1 MEFRR
6 FSRAVN
12 NHGDQEYTMCDFLNL
27 VKVTARDIQDEYG
40 ADVAEL
46 EWGDEKQLADLIANQ
61 CFVIG
66 EMLDAV
72 SSGGGSTGRIES
84 LRKEIGTL
92 RERSLSLKK
101 SAEDIAAL
109 ETKKQELSGQ
119 LEALNKQKAV
129 YDELQQS
136 IVNTQKAIDEADRF
150 DPAAAQAQL
159 TALEATLNE
168 KTNNNAAL
176 SQKIETHKNSIAQ
189 ADSACGKLHGEIN
202 VLEQS
207 VIRKETEK
215 RQKETEKAAA
225 QNMADALD
233 NEKQVIEQA
242 IKQLESV
249 IKEKQN
255 DEKKRNS
262 VKEQLQ
268 QRIAALTEEAKTR
281 ETDIKTL
288 RASIRTLQDKKTADI
303 EEKEKLTGQKTELE
317 NADARLAAA
326 IELLK
331 VYAHA
336 DSQKKLDDIR
346 TRLDKLVSVQ
356 EQVRKMLL
364 YISEITGGRYIIIK
378 TENSLTH
385 KNAVSQA
392 EEYQRALNDLLT
404 VIPEIQKM
412 LADTVSQVSD
422 EMNPKEMT

>member
-136 IVNTQKAIDEADRF
+136 IGNTQKAIDEANGKEIK
-150 DPAAAQAQL
+150 ATGL
-159 TALEATLNE
+159 ITWLE
-168 KTNNNAAL
+168 
-176 SQKIETHKNSIAQ
+176 
-189 ADSACGKLHGEIN
+189 
-202 VLEQS
+202 
-207 VIRKETEK
+207 
-215 RQKETEKAAA
+215 
-225 QNMADALD
+225 
-233 NEKQVIEQA
+233 
-242 IKQLESV
+242 
-249 IKEKQN
+249 
-255 DEKKRNS
+255 
-262 VKEQLQ
+262 
-268 QRIAALTEEAKTR
+268 
-281 ETDIKTL
+281 
-288 RASIRTLQDKKTADI
+288 
-303 EEKEKLTGQKTELE
+303 EL
-317 NADARLAAA
+317 
-326 IELLK
+326 
-331 VYAHA
+331 
-336 DSQKKLDDIR
+336 
-346 TRLDKLVSVQ
+346 Q
-356 EQVRKMLL
+356 EQPHEIVLL
-364 YISEITGGRYIIIK
+364 EHAQPPSRPAEIRFSVLK
-378 TENSLTH
+378 
-385 KNAVSQA
+385 
-392 EEYQRALNDLLT
+392 
-404 VIPEIQKM
+404 
-412 LADTVSQVSD
+412 
-422 EMNPKEMT
+422 